1 MGEPPAEARRL
12 EYRVE
17 ALRRVLPVGAGLL
30 LAQHFGRR
38 WQLPTQD
45 KMDRVA
51 ELQEL
56 LERSTITFGADYTR
70 TSVNQMTELRR
81 AMRANDVDFTI
92 VKNTLMYLAAD
103 QAGRPQVK
111 DIIQGPTAVA
121 FGYDDPAAAAKA
133 LADYAR
139 ANANS
144 FSIRGAVM
152 GDGAPM
158 GPDGVNR
165 LATLPP
171 RPQLI
176 ATLLAQMQAP
186 MSRLVSAL
194 NGPLQGLDNVLR
206 ARMGQIEGS

>member
-1 MGEPPAEARRL
+1 M
-12 EYRVE
+12 
-17 ALRRVLPVGAGLL
+17 
-30 LAQHFGRR
+30 
-38 WQLPTQD
+38 PTQE

-81 AMRANDVDFTI
+81 AMRSNGIDFTI

-103 QAGRPQVK
+103 NAGKPQVK
-111 DIIQGPTAVA
+111 EIVQGPTAVA
-121 FGYDDPAAAAKA
+121 FGFDDPASAAKTI
-133 LADYAR
+133 ADYAR

-152 GDGAPM
+152 GDGDPM

-171 RPQLI
+171 RPVLI

-186 MSRLVSAL
+186 MSRLVGAL
-194 NGPLQGLDNVLR
+194 NSPLQGLDNVLR
-206 ARMGQIEGS
+206 ARMGQMED